1 MMRMHQRLFSCLFF
15 TALLPASVFAQSQFT
30 SSSAD
35 ALPSELGPAIQGVL
49 NPSGTKIMTQQGATI
64 LEIWFRSSLP
74 AGSSAKED
82 HVTLPMIPKGALVGA
97 MRVSGPATDARGQTL
112 APGVYTLRYGVAP
125 DNEGHKTVAPQR
137 DFMLISRAGDDQK
150 PDAIADVD
158 ALIKQSAKASG
169 TQHAAVYSIWKAGSD
184 FPGFTY
190 ENEADWVLQSKIGN
204 VPICTTVVWKE

>member
-1 MMRMHQRLFSCLFF
+1 MMRMHQRLFSCLVF
-15 TALLPASVFAQSQFT
+15 TALLAPCVFAQSQFT
-30 SSSAD
+30 SSAAD
-35 ALPSELGPAIQGVL
+35 VLPSELGPAMQGVL
-49 NPSGTKIMTQQGATI
+49 NSSGTKIMTQQGATI

-74 AGSSAKED
+74 AGSPSKEG
-82 HVTLPMIPKGALVGA
+82 HVTLPTIPKGSLVGA
-97 MRVSGPATDARGQTL
+97 MRVSGPATDARGQAL

-137 DFMLISRAGDDQK
+137 DFMLISRAADDLK
-150 PDAIADVD
+150 SDTITDMD

-169 TQHAAVYSIWKAGSD
+169 TPHAAVYSLWKAGSD